1 MNNSKKIIS
10 SKIEMIKNGIVPA
23 FNGHELV
30 EMLESMTY
38 EDRKIAK
45 RKFRKLWRKFVKS
58 NPEYAHIL
66 GYGNK
71 NPSKANMKNR
81 IAAVKKE
88 FLKSG

>member
-1 MNNSKKIIS
+1 MTSSRDKDKNILTYGEREWFSLVTASSKMNNSKKIIS

-45 RKFRKLWRKFVKS
+45 RK
-58 NPEYAHIL
+58 I
-66 GYGNK
+66 
-71 NPSKANMKNR
+71 
-81 IAAVKKE
+81 
-88 FLKSG
+88 